1 MIRLQGVRYDAQSS
15 YLRGAADAPPLIRAA
30 LHSDSANY
38 WAENGLDLAGVFD
51 DAGDITPAGYEEI
64 RGSVAPG
71 EQTIFLGGDHSITY
85 PLVQAIHE
93 RFGPVEILHFDA
105 HPDLYD
111 VFEGNRFSHACPFA
125 RIMEEGLAVR
135 LTQVGIRTAHGH
147 QREQARRFGV
157 EMLEMKD
164 FTDAWRPSFRGDVPV
179 YVSFDIDVLDPAC
192 APGVSHW
199 EPGGMT
205 TRQALRVIQSTTAPV
220 VAADIV
226 EFNPAV
232 EAKMTAMTAAKI
244 LKELAAVM
252 ISNPKKGA

>member
-1 MIRLQGVRYDAQSS
+1 MKIRLQGVNYDAQSS
-15 YLRGAADAPPLIRAA
+15 YLRGSAGAPPLIREA

-38 WAENGLDLAGVFD
+38 WAENGLDLSQAFE
-51 DAGDITPAGYEEI
+51 DAGAVTPQAYEEI
-64 RGSVAPG
+64 AGAVDPG
-71 EQTIFLGGDHSITY
+71 AQTIFLGGDHSITY
-85 PLVQAIHE
+85 PLVRAIHD
-93 RFGPVEILHFDA
+93 RYGPVEILHFDA

-111 VFEGNRFSHACPFA
+111 EFEGNRFSHACPFA
-125 RIMEEGLAVR
+125 RILEERLAVR

-157 EMLEMKD
+157 EMVEMKD
-164 FTDAWRPSFRGDVPV
+164 FRDDWRPALRGDVPL
-179 YVSFDIDVLDPAC
+179 YVSFDMDVLDPAC

-205 TRQALRVIQSTTAPV
+205 TRQALRVIQSIGVPI

-232 EAKMTAMTAAKI
+232 EARMTAMTAAKV
-244 LKELAAVM
+244 LKELAATM
-252 ISNPKKGA
+252 IANRKGA